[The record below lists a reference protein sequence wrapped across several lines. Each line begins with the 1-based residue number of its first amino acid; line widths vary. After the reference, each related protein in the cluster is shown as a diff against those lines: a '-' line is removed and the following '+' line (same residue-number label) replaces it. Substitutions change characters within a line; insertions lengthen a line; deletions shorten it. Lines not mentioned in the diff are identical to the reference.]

1 MEREGFLEI
10 VRESWN
16 SITFHKF
23 DIDKWQE
30 KVRRLR
36 MADEGMTNGPSTF
49 AYLAFRSR
57 RDAVEG
63 ISKPTKMIAWRGPR
77 T

>member
-1 MEREGFLEI
+1 MNTSASLLFTIGVAFYFEM
-10 VRESWN
+10 
-16 SITFHKF
+16 
-23 DIDKWQE
+23 
-30 KVRRLR
+30 RRR
-36 MADEGMTNGPSTF
+36 MSTMGDEGMTNGPSTL

-63 ISKPTKMIAWRGPR
+63 ISKPTKMTAWRGPM